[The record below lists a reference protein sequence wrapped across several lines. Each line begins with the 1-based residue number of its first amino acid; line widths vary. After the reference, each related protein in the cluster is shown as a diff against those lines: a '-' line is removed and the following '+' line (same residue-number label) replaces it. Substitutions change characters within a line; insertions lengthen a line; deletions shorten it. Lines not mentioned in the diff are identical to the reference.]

1 MLLKTDFSFL
11 FNARHVG
18 KGTEEDSRKRIPII
32 LNIEKNEKK
41 TSIERQN
48 TSLYNRKRN
57 KSVKGDSPPRFRIQM
72 LRTCI

>member
-41 TSIERQN
+41 
-48 TSLYNRKRN
+48 
-57 KSVKGDSPPRFRIQM
+57 PP
-72 LRTCI
+72 